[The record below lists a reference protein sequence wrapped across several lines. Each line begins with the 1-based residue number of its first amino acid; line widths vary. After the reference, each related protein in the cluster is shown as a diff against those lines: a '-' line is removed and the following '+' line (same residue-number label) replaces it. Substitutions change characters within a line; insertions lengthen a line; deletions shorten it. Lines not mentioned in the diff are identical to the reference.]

1 MSVRMLKKYCHEVF
15 WSQKSK
21 LSILEQ
27 FFKAVDTINRDQT
40 LISFQLLMGG
50 MHHLRVIMLE
60 KGMAFWHS
68 VLYPI

>member
-1 MSVRMLKKYCHEVF
+1 MLKKYCHEVF

-27 FFKAVDTINRDQT
+27 FFKAVDTIKRVKT

-50 MHHLRVIMLE
+50 MHHLRVIMIQSW
-60 KGMAFWHS
+60 KGMALSALPH
-68 VLYPI
+68 LK